1 MKNSAPLRRI
11 VAPALAA
18 AAALMLV
25 ACSAGAGASHD
36 SKASRASSL
45 AEFGSFDDLEA
56 AARSE
61 GQLNVIAL
69 PRDWAN
75 YAEIIDLFAS
85 RYPEVTVNEQSPDV
99 SSAEE
104 IQTATTNEGL
114 DTAPDVFDL
123 GLTVALQN
131 SDRFAPYKVQTW
143 DDIPA
148 ALKEPS
154 GLFTADYGGYMSIGY
169 DSSKFDEPRALDDLL
184 DDDFASA
191 VALNGD
197 PTQSG
202 SAFAAVALATV
213 QNGGDL
219 DSFQMGIDFFSTLDS
234 TGNFLK
240 LDVTTATVSN
250 GETPVVFDW
259 DYLNT
264 ALGEGNPSWKV
275 VILPGPGIA
284 GYYNQAINADAPHPA
299 AARLWQEFLYSD
311 EVQNLWLK
319 GGARPARMQAM
330 IEAATIDSALIDT
343 LPDAPDDILVPSEKQ
358 SANAGTLLGSEWA
371 GALQ

>member
-1 MKNSAPLRRI
+1 MKYTTSRRRLR
-11 VAPALAA
+11 APALAA
-18 AAALMLV
+18 TLALALTGCSAAEGSHQNSAAAT
-25 ACSAGAGASHD
+25 ATG
-36 SKASRASSL
+36 L
-45 AEFGSFDDLEA
+45 ADFGTMDDLEA
-56 AARSE
+56 AAKSE

-75 YAEIIDLFAS
+75 YAEIIDLFTS
-85 RYPEVTVNEQSPDV
+85 RYPQIAVNEQSPDV

-104 IQTATTNEGL
+104 IQTATTNRGL

-131 SDRFAPYKVQTW
+131 TEQFAPYKVQRW
-143 DDIPA
+143 NDIPD

-154 GLFTADYGGYMSIGY
+154 GLFSADYGGYMSIGY
-169 DSSKFDEPRALDDLL
+169 DSSKFNEPHALDDLL
-184 DDDFASA
+184 DDDFTSA

-219 DSFQMGIDFFSTLDS
+219 DSFQTGIDFFSRLDS

-275 VILPGPGIA
+275 TILPGPGIA
-284 GYYNQAINADAPHPA
+284 GYYNQAINVDAPHPA

-319 GGARPARMQAM
+319 GGARPARMEAM
-330 IEAATIDSALIDT
+330 IEAGTIDADLVDT
-343 LPDAPDDILVPSEKQ
+343 LPDAPDDIMVPSEEQ
-358 SANAGTLLGSEWA
+358 SADAGTLLGSEWA